1 MDDDSADSPPRSLLP
16 EDRRERLVALL
27 RDGAT
32 HRIDALAAR
41 LGVTP
46 VTVRRDVGLL
56 ADEGQVHRVR
66 GGVRQVRVAVE
77 VDQRVAHRTAQGLV
91 LGMVVPTLRHNYW
104 PEVARGA
111 TAAAEER
118 GATIALRGSTYE
130 PAEYRKDV
138 EGLLETTRL
147 DGLILAPDPRVPQ
160 PDLGEWLA
168 SLGVPVTLAERQL
181 EVGRYAQPLEAVSTD
196 HELGAVLA
204 ARYLHAR
211 GHRRVALMVSDSVT
225 AGQLRRGWGAAC
237 EELGMP
243 IEGTP
248 DATIRVYSDPGWRPA
263 LDAFI
268 EQMRASAATAVLVH
282 PDDDALEL
290 VGRCGELGIRVPED
304 LSVISYNDEV
314 ASLASPA
321 ITAMSPPKA
330 MIGRYAVE
338 LMLSRLAPGGSDLP
352 VRRVI
357 LTPALN
363 ERASTA
369 RV

>member
-1 MDDDSADSPPRSLLP
+1 MDDDSADGPSVLLP
-16 EDRRERLVALL
+16 EERRERLIALL
-27 RDGAT
+27 QDGAT
-32 HRIDALAAR
+32 HRINTLAVR
-41 LGVTP
+41 LGVTA

-66 GGVRQVRVAVE
+66 GGVRQVRMAAE
-77 VDQRVAHRTAQGLV
+77 AGRRPADPSGLV

-111 TAAAEER
+111 TAAAEEH

-130 PAEYRKDV
+130 QAEYRKDV
-138 EGLLETTRL
+138 EGLLETTHV
-147 DGLILAPDPRVPQ
+147 DGLVLAPDPRVAQ

-168 SLGVPVTLAERQL
+168 SLGVPVVLAERQF
-181 EVGRYAQPLEAVSTD
+181 EVGRYAQPIEAASTD
-196 HELGAVLA
+196 HELGGVLA

-211 GHRRVALMVSDSVT
+211 GHRRIALMVSDSVT
-225 AGQLRRGWGAAC
+225 ASPLRQGWQAAC
-237 EELGMP
+237 EELGLS
-243 IEGTP
+243 IEDAP
-248 DATIRVYSDPGWRPA
+248 DATIRVYADAGWRPA
-263 LDAFI
+263 LDEFI
-268 EQMRASAATAVLVH
+268 EQMRTCATTAVLVH

-290 VGRCGELGIRVPED
+290 VGRCAELGIRVPDD

-314 ASLASPA
+314 ANLASPA

-352 VRRVI
+352 VRRVM
-357 LTPALN
+357 LTPVLN

>member
-1 MDDDSADSPPRSLLP
+1 MDDESAGSPRALLP
-16 EDRRERLVALL
+16 EDRRERLLAVLQ
-27 RDGAT
+27 DGAT
-32 HRIDALAAR
+32 HRIDTLATT
-41 LGVTP
+41 LGVTA

-56 ADEGQVHRVR
+56 AHEGHVHRVR
-66 GGVRQVRVAVE
+66 GGVRQVRVAA
-77 VDQRVAHRTAQGLV
+77 DARVGPARQTGRGLI

-104 PEVARGA
+104 PEIARGA
-111 TAAAEER
+111 SAAADER

-130 PAEYRKDV
+130 PAEYRRDV
-138 EGLLETTRL
+138 EGLLETTHV
-147 DGLILAPDPRVPQ
+147 DGLILAPDPRVAE

-181 EVGRYAQPLEAVSTD
+181 AVGRYSQPIEAVSTD

-204 ARYLHAR
+204 TRYLHAR

-225 AGQLRRGWGAAC
+225 AGQLRRGWRAAC
-237 EELGMP
+237 EELGLP
-243 IEGTP
+243 IDGTP
-248 DATIRVYSDPGWRPA
+248 EVTIRVYSDPGWRTA
-263 LDAFI
+263 LDEFI
-268 EQMRASAATAVLVH
+268 ERMRASAATAVLVH

-290 VGRCGELGIRVPED
+290 VGRCAEVGVRVPED

-314 ASLASPA
+314 ANLASPA

-338 LMLSRLAPGGSDLP
+338 LTLSRLAPGGSELP
-352 VRRVI
+352 VRRVV

-369 RV
+369 QV